1 MSVRTSRIA
10 ARWATMALTTALTS
24 AAALGLGG
32 LPAGADTPANTPA
45 TLPGVTLPDLKT
57 DDGSYIKSVAAKDE
71 HTVTFTVFSAA
82 MNQVFPVD
90 VLRPRDASAP
100 RPSLY
105 LLNGAGGGEDQATW
119 QLRTDAL
126 DFLADKNVN
135 VVQPIG
141 GAFTWY
147 TDWVQPD
154 PRLGVNKWST
164 YLGKELP
171 PLMNAALGGNG
182 VNAIA
187 GISMA
192 GLPVLNSVIQNP
204 GLFRSAAV
212 YSGFFQTLTP
222 LGRESIRMVTEM
234 YGGGKVENMWGP
246 DDDPLWA
253 ANDPTLNAEKLRGTN
268 LFISTGNGIPGAFDV
283 PGARGRM
290 ERNPADTTKTV
301 ALGSFIEA
309 NVELSTSILQTRLQA
324 LNIPAT
330 FEFRTTGTHIWG
342 YWQDDLKA
350 SWPVLAQGLDSAP

>member
-1 MSVRTSRIA
+1 MPVRISRIT
-10 ARWATMALTTALTS
+10 ARLAV
-24 AAALGLGG
+24 AAAVAAASLSLGG
-32 LPAGADTPANTPA
+32 IPAGADPDTPAQAP
-45 TLPGVTLPDLKT
+45 TLPGVSVPDLKT
-57 DDGSYIKSVAAKDE
+57 DDGSYIKSVGLKDE
-71 HTVTFTVFSAA
+71 RTVTFTVFSAA

-90 VLRPRDASAP
+90 VLRPEDTSEA
-100 RPSLY
+100 RPTLY
-105 LLNGAGGGEDQATW
+105 LLNGAGGGVDQATW

-126 DFLADKNVN
+126 DFLADKNIN

-141 GAFTWY
+141 GAFSWY
-147 TDWVQPD
+147 TDWIKPD
-154 PRLGVNKWST
+154 KSLGVNEWST

-171 PLMNAALGGNG
+171 PLMDAALGSNG

-192 GLPVLNSVIQNP
+192 GLPVLNSVIFNP

-212 YSGFFQTLTP
+212 YSGFFQTVTP
-222 LGRESIRMVTEM
+222 QGRESIKMVTEL

-246 DDDPLWA
+246 EGSPLWA

-290 ERNPADTTKTV
+290 ENPADTAKTV

-309 NVELSTSILQTRLQA
+309 NVELSTIILQKRLES
-324 LNIPAT
+324 LGIPAT
-330 FEFRTTGTHIWG
+330 FEFRNSGTHIWG

-350 SWPVLAQGLDSAP
+350 SWPVLAQGLFSAP

>member
-1 MSVRTSRIA
+1 MSVRISRIT
-10 ARWATMALTTALTS
+10 ARLAVAALTAATS
-24 AAALGLGG
+24 LSLGG
-32 LPAGADTPANTPA
+32 NPAGADPDPAAPT
-45 TLPGVTLPDLKT
+45 TLPGVTVPDLKT
-57 DDGSYIKSVAAKDE
+57 DDGSYIKSVAAKDD
-71 HTVTFTVFSAA
+71 HTVTFTVFSGA

-90 VLRPRDASAP
+90 VLRPADTSEA
-100 RPSLY
+100 RPTLY
-105 LLNGAGGGEDQATW
+105 LLNGAGGGVDQATW

-126 DFLADKNVN
+126 DFLADKNIN

-141 GAFTWY
+141 GAFSWY
-147 TDWVQPD
+147 TDWLRPD
-154 PRLGVNKWST
+154 KSLGVNEWST

-171 PLMNAALGGNG
+171 PLMDAALGANG

-192 GLPVLNSVIQNP
+192 GLPVLNSVIFNP

-212 YSGFFQTLTP
+212 YSGFFQTTTP
-222 LGRESIRMVTEM
+222 QGRESIKMVTEL

-246 DDDPLWA
+246 EGGPLWA
-253 ANDPTLNAEKLRGTN
+253 ANDPTLNAEKLRGTH

-290 ERNPADTTKTV
+290 ESNPADTTKTV

-309 NVELSTSILQTRLQA
+309 NVALSTIILQKRLES

-330 FEFRTTGTHIWG
+330 FEFRNSGTHIWG

-350 SWPVLAQGLDSAP
+350 SWPVLAEGLYSAP

>member
-1 MSVRTSRIA
+1 M
-10 ARWATMALTTALTS
+10 S
-24 AAALGLGG
+24 AASPALGGV
-32 LPAGADTPANTPA
+32 PAGADTP
-45 TLPGVTLPDLKT
+45 TLSGVTVPELKT
-57 DDGSYIKSVAAKDE
+57 DDGSYIQNVAARDD
-71 HTVTFTVFSAA
+71 HTVTFTVYSAA

-90 VLRPRDASAP
+90 VLRPADTSEA
-100 RPSLY
+100 RPTLY
-105 LLNGAGGGEDQATW
+105 LLNGAGGGVDQATW

-141 GAFTWY
+141 GAFSWY
-147 TDWVQPD
+147 TDWLSPD
-154 PRLGVNKWST
+154 KSLGVNKWST

-171 PLMNAALGGNG
+171 PLMDAALGTDG

-192 GLPVLNSVIQNP
+192 GLPVLNSVIFNP

-212 YSGFFQTLTP
+212 YSGFFQTTTP
-222 LGRESIRMVTEM
+222 QGRESIKMVTEL

-246 DDDPLWA
+246 EGGPLWA

-290 ERNPADTTKTV
+290 ERPADTAKAV
-301 ALGSFIEA
+301 AIGSFIEA
-309 NVELSTSILQTRLQA
+309 NVELSTFILQKRLES

-330 FEFRTTGTHIWG
+330 FEFRDSGTHIWG

-350 SWPVLAQGLDSAP
+350 SWPVLAQGLYSNP

>member
-1 MSVRTSRIA
+1 MSVRISRIT
-10 ARWATMALTTALTS
+10 ARLAVAALTA
-24 AAALGLGG
+24 AAALSLGG
-32 LPAGADTPANTPA
+32 IPAGADDSVPAVPPAPA

-57 DDGSYIKSVAAKDE
+57 DDGSYIKNVAAKDE
-71 HTVTFTVFSAA
+71 HTVTFTIFSAA

-90 VLRPRDASAP
+90 VLRPQDTSQP
-100 RPSLY
+100 RPTLY
-105 LLNGAGGGEDQATW
+105 LLNGAGGGVDQATW

-147 TDWVQPD
+147 TDWINPD
-154 PRLGVNKWST
+154 PALGVNKWST

-171 PLMNAALGGNG
+171 PLMNAAMDSNG

-192 GLPVLNSVIQNP
+192 GLPVLNSVIFNP

-212 YSGFFQTLTP
+212 YSGFFQTTST
-222 LGRESIRMVTEM
+222 LGRESIRMVTEL

-246 DDDPLWA
+246 DNDPLWA

-290 ERNPADTTKTV
+290 EKNPADTTKTV

-309 NVELSTSILQTRLQA
+309 NVELSTSILQTRLQS

-350 SWPVLAQGLDSAP
+350 SWPVLAQGLYSAP